1 MRLYK
6 LASVLSLACGLIA
19 AGCTSTPARWSKDL
33 VFELQC
39 GMSVKEVEQRT
50 GRELVDRSSSGSV
63 RDPRGTH
70 TSESDDHRTI
80 VWFTF
85 SSDKLRGFRVTWSE
99 AVIGFGFPKNT
110 SFISLC
116 EER

>member
-1 MRLYK
+1 MHLYK
-6 LASVLSLACGLIA
+6 LALAPILACCLVA
-19 AGCTSTPARWSKDL
+19 AGCSSAPARWSKDL

-39 GMSVKEVEQRT
+39 GMSVKEVEQRM
-50 GRELVDRSSSGSV
+50 GRELVDRSSAGSV

-70 TSESDDHRTI
+70 TSESGDHRTI

-85 SSDKLRGFRVTWSE
+85 SSSKLRGFRITWSE
-99 AVIGFGFPKNT
+99 AAIGFGFPKNT

-116 EER
+116 DEG